1 MVSSKGD
8 YHKSPATDKQINKL
22 GDLLNDDRLTYEEQ
36 VKLRGALNRDSFLAY
51 SNLIEYSIYMSDCS
65 I

>member
-36 VKLRGALNRDSFLAY
+36 VKLRGALQQGMTKSRASE
-51 SNLIEYSIYMSDCS
+51 IM
-65 I
+65 